1 MFLSLKKKYFKL
13 LSRNWILL
21 FRETGEILKG
31 SGGMVHMEKNWGES
45 FPESWIWT
53 QGVAAHPEKVQ
64 GLSGA
69 LRDDRVNSTEPM
81 LTHLLLYGAFV
92 N

>member
-1 MFLSLKKKYFKL
+1 
-13 LSRNWILL
+13 
-21 FRETGEILKG
+21 
-31 SGGMVHMEKNWGES
+31 MEKNWGES

>member
-1 MFLSLKKKYFKL
+1 
-13 LSRNWILL
+13 
-21 FRETGEILKG
+21 
-31 SGGMVHMEKNWGES
+31 MEKNWGES

-53 QGVAAHPEKVQ
+53 QGTAAHPEKVQ
-64 GLSGA
+64 G